1 MQLGFVLLESI
12 EEISHKELG
21 NNGLMG
27 SQELGIQMLKSL
39 FEVHDMSR
47 NEVRKK

>member
-1 MQLGFVLLESI
+1 MDEL
-12 EEISHKELG
+12 SHKELG
-21 NNGLMG
+21 NTGLMG

-47 NEVRKK
+47 NEVSMNK